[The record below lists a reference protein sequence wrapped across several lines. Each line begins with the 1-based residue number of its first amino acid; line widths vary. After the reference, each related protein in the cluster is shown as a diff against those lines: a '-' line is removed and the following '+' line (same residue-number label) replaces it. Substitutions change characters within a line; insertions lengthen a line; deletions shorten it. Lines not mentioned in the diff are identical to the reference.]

1 MREYRDA
8 SNRLS
13 FDLSRQEEDFGR
25 FAKRMISL
33 HGKPIQRLDDPLGDQ
48 RYWDFDVDG
57 TTVVLHSDVMAGVS
71 IHVEDGTHE
80 ALLRDIVKELT
91 KEEAPQNQQIH
102 PIAGKPGSG

>member
-13 FDLSRQEEDFGR
+13 FDLSGQEEDFGR

-48 RYWDFDVDG
+48 RYWDFDVGG
-57 TTVVLHSDVMAGVS
+57 TTVVIHSDVMAGVS

-80 ALLRDIVKELT
+80 VLLRDIVKELT
-91 KEEAPQNQQIH
+91 EEKDTPIGTRSPIPDAP
-102 PIAGKPGSG
+102 